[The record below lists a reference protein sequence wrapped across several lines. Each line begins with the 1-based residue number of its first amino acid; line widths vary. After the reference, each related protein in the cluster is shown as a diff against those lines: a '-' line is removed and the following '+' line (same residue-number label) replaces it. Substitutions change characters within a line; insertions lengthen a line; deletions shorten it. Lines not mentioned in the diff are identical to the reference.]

1 MAQSGLEALEL
12 LRSRFFNRTDVVAI
26 QTSAGKPC
34 PARPHDFL
42 RALRG
47 HMRGPRSDTSSFI
60 LYAGRGV
67 CTVTGAYR
75 LGTYASDASGRTRWA
90 CVDIDGANH
99 KKCVSRPF
107 TLARE
112 VCDAL
117 ETIGLI
123 GHIERSGSGHGAH
136 VWVFFDQPELLS
148 DVRREISRV
157 ISVRAYKHNST
168 DNAVVTDCVELFPK
182 SDRIRK
188 DGLGSMVWL
197 PWCGHTP
204 QGHNSFLDRENPE
217 SLTVC
222 SCRDFYR
229 STLRTEI
236 KHDGLCSPAMSD
248 NSRRRKHD
256 SMAEWRECALSRL
269 DLGKVYG
276 DILVERESSCG
287 YLRARDANSVTND
300 RHPSAIVSTG
310 ENGQERGRITSF
322 IAGESM
328 SIFDYLMRTRGYSF
342 GRALREIA
350 TLSGVPL
357 PIQD

>member
-112 VCDAL
+112 VCDEGILNVLVAGMEL
-117 ETIGLI
+117 MCGCFLI
-123 GHIERSGSGHGAH
+123 SQSYFLTFAEKSA
-136 VWVFFDQPELLS
+136 
-148 DVRREISRV
+148 
-157 ISVRAYKHNST
+157 
-168 DNAVVTDCVELFPK
+168 ELFRYVLTNIIVPT
-182 SDRIRK
+182 
-188 DGLGSMVWL
+188 
-197 PWCGHTP
+197 TP
-204 QGHNSFLDRENPE
+204 
-217 SLTVC
+217 
-222 SCRDFYR
+222 
-229 STLRTEI
+229 
-236 KHDGLCSPAMSD
+236 
-248 NSRRRKHD
+248 
-256 SMAEWRECALSRL
+256 
-269 DLGKVYG
+269 
-276 DILVERESSCG
+276 
-287 YLRARDANSVTND
+287 
-300 RHPSAIVSTG
+300 
-310 ENGQERGRITSF
+310 
-322 IAGESM
+322 
-328 SIFDYLMRTRGYSF
+328 
-342 GRALREIA
+342 
-350 TLSGVPL
+350 
-357 PIQD
+357 